1 MSQGGQDV
9 ETVAVLR
16 QAFGGGQGA
25 ACLRTL
31 LDLTDS
37 SAIAL
42 CRHGLALRELIQKAL
57 RQGGQSRLKD
67 GGLEGL
73 NVGEGRLA
81 RFARFVL
88 LVLLV
93 LLGEPTRWCWV
104 LQGVT
109 FDVIVT
115 VLRPVIAF
123 LCWV

>member
-25 ACLRTL
+25 AFLRTL

-57 RQGGQSRLKD
+57 RQGGQSRLED

-93 LLGEPTRWCWV
+93 EPIRWCWV

-109 FDVIVT
+109 FDVTVP